1 MPTHQPRRR
10 FELDNGPR
18 TRPITAL
25 HRLPK
30 HFRRAVRSNCPLS
43 QQLHQ
48 TKTPPSRPCRQN
60 TSPTSTLACVDP
72 RLGVERI
79 GHLDFETDSITPL
92 TFKSGTPVASLYQV
106 IEAGAERI
114 EAPPSPR
121 SVAGSR
127 SESSV
132 GKNCAEHAVEFDS
145 SSYDSSDK
153 VDQPMHPV
161 IFTRRATAIVAHEV
175 GIFAHPDFTQSLDYE
190 GEIYLIVGK
199 TGFRVSEEEA
209 WDHRDHKQLFIGK
222 GPVAMSKDDLPE
234 ILRVQTK
241 VNGELR
247 RDVTTQD
254 LIFSIP
260 FLIKTISEG
269 MTIRPGDVIATGTPA
284 AVSTTGL
291 GTLRNKVIDSPAEKV
306 VSSFASV
313 NQTKDAEAVVF
324 LHDLGGSSECWMPL
338 ISAASMEKSHSLIVF
353 DFEGHRLSPTSPAS
367 FFSVESFSKD
377 LEELFTCARISPG
390 AIIVARGFASLVAL
404 SFVSSNPGLV
414 KKLVLISPPHLT
426 LIEAARAHAKAG
438 SILARTS
445 GMLDVTREV
454 TNPLALAAL
463 NLEIRGLDVE
473 GYAKACCVFEN
484 ASETLEFPSAD
495 VDAAV
500 IFGEA
505 LASAALALHTDSIPH
520 ICHVQ
525 LPNVGRWAFFENPAG
540 LARAVK
546 ELL

>member
-1 MPTHQPRRR
+1 M
-10 FELDNGPR
+10 
-18 TRPITAL
+18 
-25 HRLPK
+25 
-30 HFRRAVRSNCPLS
+30 S
-43 QQLHQ
+43 
-48 TKTPPSRPCRQN
+48 TKYV
-60 TSPTSTLACVDP
+60 AY
-72 RLGVERI
+72 RI

-114 EAPPSPR
+114 EAPPSPL
-121 SVAGSR
+121 
-127 SESSV
+127 

-222 GPVAMSKDDLPE
+222 SADTTAPMLSLIEDGRGPVAMSKDDLPE

-306 VSSFASV
+306 VSSFASRIPGNDQWKTTLV
-313 NQTKDAEAVVF
+313 HFGQKDAEAVVF

>member
-1 MPTHQPRRR
+1 M
-10 FELDNGPR
+10 
-18 TRPITAL
+18 
-25 HRLPK
+25 
-30 HFRRAVRSNCPLS
+30 S
-43 QQLHQ
+43 
-48 TKTPPSRPCRQN
+48 TKYV
-60 TSPTSTLACVDP
+60 AY
-72 RLGVERI
+72 RI

-114 EAPPSPR
+114 EAPPSPL
-121 SVAGSR
+121 
-127 SESSV
+127 

-209 WDHRDHKQLFIGK
+209 WDHVWGFPIINDRDHKQLFIGK
-222 GPVAMSKDDLPE
+222 SADTTAPMVGPVAMSKDDLPE

-313 NQTKDAEAVVF
+313 NQTVGLTKDAEAVVF